1 MSISI
6 TAAARVQLVALAR
19 RAQSH
24 NVFGCK
30 SGGCDGFEY
39 QWTYEEQPG
48 VSPLV
53 LLDPYTLSVCPLSE
67 LFVIGTEIDWTE
79 LDFNTG
85 FVFSNP
91 QSVQSCGCSLSFRP
105 TDSELLFQQIHTVA
119 KKQRQR

>member
-24 NVFGCK
+24 IVFGCK
-30 SGGCDGFEY
+30 SGGCAGFEY

-48 VSPLV
+48 VSPIV
-53 LLDPYTLSVCPLSE
+53 LFDAYTLSVCPLSE
-67 LFVIGTEIDWTE
+67 VFVIGTEIDWTE
-79 LDFNTG
+79 QDFNTA
-85 FVFSNP
+85 FVFRNP

-105 TDSELLFQQIHTVA
+105 TGNESRFRQIHTA
-119 KKQRQR
+119 A